1 MERSSLTHSGWNFLV
16 DKAPHH
22 DKVSSI
28 EGVLVVQLEAFL
40 VLVCNKI
47 NNHPAFFALKVIPT
61 NLGVS
66 LKIMFDFDKLLSSL
80 KYTGLLAY

>member
-1 MERSSLTHSGWNFLV
+1 M

-28 EGVLVVQLEAFL
+28 EGVLVVQVEAFL
-40 VLVCNKI
+40 VLVYNKT
-47 NNHPAFFALKVIPT
+47 NYHPAFFALKVIPT

-66 LKIMFDFDKLLSSL
+66 LKIMLDFDKLLSSL
-80 KYTGLLAY
+80 KYTGLLVY